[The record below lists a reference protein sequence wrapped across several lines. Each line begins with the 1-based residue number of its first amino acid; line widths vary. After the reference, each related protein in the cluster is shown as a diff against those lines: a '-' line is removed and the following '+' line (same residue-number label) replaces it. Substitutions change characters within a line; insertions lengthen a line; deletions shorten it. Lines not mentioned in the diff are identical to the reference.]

1 MKKLEKWVDSSYLK
15 IDENP
20 RSAKKPKIQN
30 TNDLIQEAFNEKKR
44 LDKIMEAQSARS
56 LNIISARKSARAK
69 SWRAQQ

>member
-30 TNDLIQEAFNEKKR
+30 TNDLI
-44 LDKIMEAQSARS
+44 
-56 LNIISARKSARAK
+56 
-69 SWRAQQ
+69 